1 MRTPAFMRTEP
12 PMIGGSATAA
22 PEPKPPL
29 PLPLCFLLSHLEEEA
44 VVRLDGTKVGV
55 CEVQGLE
62 LDEPKLGAFAGFL
75 NALDFP
81 VQLLVRQHPPDLARM
96 REALREDPAGE
107 PAPTDAEAADSL
119 QVLLGDLERREGIL
133 DRRFYACCE
142 LERAEEL
149 QSLLARAGLSVHPLK
164 GRALRRLLL
173 AAALGG
179 TPAERDEAQPVEVE
193 INRRDLR
200 LGDHLA
206 RSLHLGRWPR
216 SLAPGFLQGLMT
228 AGVPMDL
235 ALHLGSIP
243 ADQAARTLEWQKVR
257 FESAQSLSI
266 NKGRTLSSEAEIALE
281 DVTRLRDEVQ
291 RGRERLFHASLSVTL
306 HAPDEASLSDLTQRA
321 KAHFAATLGKLD
333 ALAFRQREGCSR
345 PCPSPSTPS
354 PPGARSTPRRSP
366 ACTPSRRRTWTR
378 AAARSPASTCA
389 PAPPSSTTPSTAPT
403 STPTRPCSHAPVA
416 GSRSRRSWACCGG

>member
-1 MRTPAFMRTEP
+1 MRTPAFMRTAP
-12 PMIGGSATAA
+12 PLTESPDKAPPEAVKA

-44 VVRLDGTKVGV
+44 VVRLDGVKVGV

-81 VQLLVRQHPPDLARM
+81 VQLLVRQHPPDLGRM
-96 REALREDPAGE
+96 REALKEEQPEGLPPQTR
-107 PAPTDAEAADSL
+107 EAAESL
-119 QVLLGDLERREGIL
+119 QRLLGDLESREGIL
-133 DRRFYACCE
+133 DRRFYAACE
-142 LERAEEL
+142 RERVEEL

-179 TPAERDEAQPVEVE
+179 TPAERDEEAPVEVE
-193 INRRDLR
+193 VNRRDLR

-257 FESAQSLSI
+257 FESAQSLSL
-266 NKGRTLSSEAEIALE
+266 NRGRTLSSEAEIALE

-291 RGRERLFHASLSVTL
+291 RGTGKALPRLPLGD
-306 HAPDEASLSDLTQRA
+306 APR
-321 KAHFAATLGKLD
+321 
-333 ALAFRQREGCSR
+333 
-345 PCPSPSTPS
+345 
-354 PPGARSTPRRSP
+354 PRRGL
-366 ACTPSRRRTWTR
+366 AQ
-378 AAARSPASTCA
+378 
-389 PAPPSSTTPSTAPT
+389 
-403 STPTRPCSHAPVA
+403 
-416 GSRSRRSWACCGG
+416 